1 MEIADQTTKVNENP
15 VRTRTLL
22 HKMTFFPAFAL
33 LLVGG
38 CSTSSSLS
46 PFAGSELLSFYPA
59 VDRIV
64 AVGDLHGDLEAT
76 RQALLLAGAMDET
89 GHWVGGQMVL
99 VQTGDI
105 LDRGDEEPEMLALFD
120 SLEVEARAAG
130 GGVLLLNGNHE
141 LMNVYQ
147 DFRYV
152 TEDGFLD
159 YDGTPAPVNPDSA
172 FLALDSSRQGRA
184 AAFSPGGPMARRF
197 AQRNTAVAVGNTI
210 FVHGGILP
218 ANVDLGLDSLN
229 ARVRAWL
236 LGEIPQPE
244 WIRGDSSPVWTR
256 LYSDE
261 PSQDAC
267 DTLSI
272 VLQRLGMER
281 MVVGHTVQQT
291 GITAFCGGRVWAID
305 VGMARHYGGRPE
317 VLEIRENVVR
327 SLRSTSAPLGR

>member
-1 MEIADQTTKVNENP
+1 MMV
-15 VRTRTLL
+15 
-22 HKMTFFPAFAL
+22 PAFLAVL
-33 LLVGG
+33 LAAG
-38 CSTSSSLS
+38 CSPTSSRS
-46 PFAGSELLSFYPA
+46 PFASGDLLTFYPA
-59 VDRIV
+59 VERIV

-76 RQALLLAGAMDET
+76 QHALRLAGAMDET
-89 GHWVGGQMVL
+89 GNWAGGRMVL

-105 LDRGDEEPEMLALFD
+105 LDRGDEEPEILDLFD
-120 SLEVEARAAG
+120 SLAVQARAAG
-130 GGVLLLNGNHE
+130 GAVILLNGNHE
-141 LMNVYQ
+141 LMNAYQ

-152 TEDGFLD
+152 TDDGFID
-159 YDGTPAPVNPDSA
+159 YDGTPAPLTPDSA
-172 FLALDSSRQGRA
+172 FLALDVSRQGRA
-184 AAFSPGGPMARRF
+184 AAFLPGGAVALRF

-261 PSQDAC
+261 PNQDAC

-272 VLQRLGMER
+272 VLERLGMER

-317 VLEIRENVVR
+317 VLEIREDVVR
-327 SLRSTSAPLGR
+327 SLRDTSATLGR